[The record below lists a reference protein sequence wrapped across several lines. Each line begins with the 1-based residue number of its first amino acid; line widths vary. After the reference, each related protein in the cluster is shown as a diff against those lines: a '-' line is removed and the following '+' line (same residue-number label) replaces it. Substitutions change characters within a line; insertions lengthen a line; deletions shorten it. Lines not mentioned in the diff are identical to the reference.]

1 MCFCFFVGL
10 GFSIAGGIG
19 SQHIPG
25 DDGIFITRIIPG
37 GTAEIEG
44 QLAVGDRLIAVSVHE
59 LLILSPERIAWPH

>member
-1 MCFCFFVGL
+1 MFHTGL

-37 GTAEIEG
+37 GTAELEG
-44 QLAVGDRLIAVSVHE
+44 QLAVGDRLIAVSVACVV
-59 LLILSPERIAWPH
+59 LVVVLAVC